1 MGEENEKVLQE
12 EPSPRDDREKYE
24 ISINYAHDGIIWD
37 RDDIDDDNG
46 IFSFSLFKEIDQEN
60 DDPDPKTLSECPK
73 RPD

>member
-1 MGEENEKVLQE
+1 MG
-12 EPSPRDDREKYE
+12 
-24 ISINYAHDGIIWD
+24 

-46 IFSFSLFKEIDQEN
+46 IFFFSLSKEIDQEN